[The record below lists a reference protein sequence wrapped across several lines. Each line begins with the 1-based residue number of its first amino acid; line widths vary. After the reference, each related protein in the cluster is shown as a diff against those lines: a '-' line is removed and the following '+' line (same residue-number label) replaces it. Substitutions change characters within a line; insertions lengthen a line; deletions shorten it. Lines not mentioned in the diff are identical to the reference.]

1 MQKTSIYQNM
11 IRLVYY
17 CEEHDCEIE
26 VKCRDDEFDLEAH
39 PPKNCIL
46 TGAPIEDFYYDEY
59 EDD

>member
-1 MQKTSIYQNM
+1 M
-11 IRLVYY
+11 IKLVYY

-26 VKCRDDEFDLEAH
+26 VKCRDNKFDLEAH
-39 PPKNCIL
+39 PPKKCIL